1 MAPVLLPSHLYL
13 SLQGKDKDSNYFEPL
28 FEITVGAEQTI
39 ELIEINLDYQSTVL
53 IMKLKGQCR
62 YFDQGVQR

>member
-1 MAPVLLPSHLYL
+1 MAPALWPSHLYL

-39 ELIEINLDYQSTVL
+39 ELIDKPGLSKYGFNNEVN
-53 IMKLKGQCR
+53 M
-62 YFDQGVQR
+62 